1 MRPRDP
7 GAPGD
12 TRPGGLGQFS
22 NSASTP
28 TTAALRTR
36 GSCGRNTADVLPYS
50 RIPTVACVYTAPH
63 TTSATGPS
71 LTSVAYDAL
80 KRRLLAGDYRIG
92 RRLAEVALAEQLG
105 VSRTPVREAL
115 YKLEREGH
123 IEVSSRNG
131 WSVKPFDF
139 ETIENLYDVRII
151 LELAATRRL
160 CEMQDKPD
168 LGALMD
174 AWLVDPQ
181 LRLRDPHR
189 MCELD
194 EQFHAGLIAAAG
206 NPEMARI
213 HHEITG
219 RIRIIRRLD
228 FTQADRIDM
237 TYDEHAQILR
247 NIIQRKPDQARLL
260 LRTHIESSK
269 SVVRQITLHKLH
281 TARPVAARQAS

>member
-1 MRPRDP
+1 MELVPKNNLAATVYAKLKTDIFDFYLL
-7 GAPGD
+7 PGD
-12 TRPGGLGQFS
+12 RFTE
-22 NSASTP
+22 
-28 TTAALRTR
+28 
-36 GSCGRNTADVLPYS
+36 
-50 RIPTVACVYTAPH
+50 
-63 TTSATGPS
+63 TG
-71 LTSVAYDAL
+71 
-80 KRRLLAGDYRIG
+80 I
-92 RRLAEVALAEQLG
+92 AEQLG

-115 YKLEREGH
+115 YKLEREGY

-151 LELAATRRL
+151 LELAVARKL

-174 AWLVDPQ
+174 TWLVSPE
-181 LRLRDPHR
+181 LRVRDPHR

-194 EQFHAGLIAAAG
+194 EHFHEGLVAAAG

-247 NIIQRKPDQARLL
+247 NIIQRKPDQVCLL

-281 TARPVAARQAS
+281 TARPAAGRQVQAS